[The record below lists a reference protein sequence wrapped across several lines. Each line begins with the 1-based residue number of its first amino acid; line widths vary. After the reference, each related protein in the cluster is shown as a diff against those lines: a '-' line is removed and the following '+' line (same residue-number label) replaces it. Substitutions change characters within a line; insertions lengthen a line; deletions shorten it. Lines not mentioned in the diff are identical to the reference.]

1 LISAVK
7 NLECDGKHLN
17 KPLQLELYRSENFI
31 GYFVKDDDENVLK
44 RLALNF
50 VKEVSD
56 SSKIFKNISKFNDE
70 TFGRKLSIINM

>member
-1 LISAVK
+1 M
-7 NLECDGKHLN
+7 NQ
-17 KPLQLELYRSENFI
+17 PLQLELYRSENFI

-56 SSKIFKNISKFNDE
+56 SSKNFIMIKK
-70 TFGRKLSIINM
+70 K